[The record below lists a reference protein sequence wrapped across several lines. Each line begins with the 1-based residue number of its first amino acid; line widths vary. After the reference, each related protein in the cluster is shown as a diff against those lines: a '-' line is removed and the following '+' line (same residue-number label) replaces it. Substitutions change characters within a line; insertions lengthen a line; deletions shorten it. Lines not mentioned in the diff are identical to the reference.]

1 MEEKD
6 YKKEFEELQKKSERL
21 QEDYNRIF
29 RENCDTDVENREL
42 KSMNDRLLKIIEN
55 LSEGLTQ

>member
-6 YKKEFEELQKKSERL
+6 YKKEFEELQKEFDRL

-29 RENCDTDVENREL
+29 REKCDTDVENREL

>member
-6 YKKEFEELQKKSERL
+6 YKAENEQLQKELEELRGN
-21 QEDYNRIF
+21 YNKLF
-29 RENCDTDVENREL
+29 REKCDTDGVNREL